1 MEANNMKAMRE
12 ALEYLLKE
20 RDILDFCRNNIG
32 SKTWEDWD
40 KVYKV
45 LRKIIERAMS
55 ALSAPPRNCDVGT
68 AEEQAERFQK
78 FCFSHTHSLGMAATE
93 PAPFL

>member
-1 MEANNMKAMRE
+1 MAALRE

-45 LRKIIERAMS
+45 LILFNR
-55 ALSAPPRNCDVGT
+55 
-68 AEEQAERFQK
+68 
-78 FCFSHTHSLGMAATE
+78 
-93 PAPFL
+93 